1 MRFKYCVIVLLCCV
15 SSLFA
20 QQRGKVAPKL
30 YVSIV
35 VDQLRTDFLYEFENL
50 YCEGGFKRLISGGK
64 VYENVYYAF
73 DNIDRATAIATLS
86 TGTNPY
92 VSGIV
97 AERWLDRKSLRVVNC
112 VEDKTCKGVY
122 SNEALS
128 PSSLKSITIT
138 DEIKR
143 STRGNAIVCS
153 IAPDG
158 DAAVL
163 AGGHAA
169 DVVLWK
175 NNMAGYWSSSSYY
188 GLYPAWA
195 AEMNKAVQGKARK
208 WQPLFRTGEYNNFG
222 DKAPS
227 AFSYS
232 FDGKKNIITYKTSAC
247 INDEVNE
254 MAFAFLDN
262 SDAGKD
268 DIVDCLALTYYAGN
282 YDGAPMS
289 HRPIEVQ
296 DIYARLDRNLETLF
310 NELDRRFGLEN
321 VVVSLSSTGYV
332 MENGDENSTYRF
344 PSGTLY
350 SERIQALLNVYLSAK
365 FGKADYVEGVYGTQL
380 FLDNKLIERMELD
393 KMTVVS
399 QAVEFLKSLDG
410 VEDVFTIY
418 RLGGMLSPELQ
429 FAKNGY
435 NPVGSGDLWLR
446 LMPGWRL
453 VEDELLVSRQL
464 YRSPVMFP
472 VMIYGAGVEHAVE
485 DKLTPA
491 NILATEMARIL
502 RVRRPNDNCLRV
514 YE

>member
-1 MRFKYCVIVLLCCV
+1 MRIKYCLIALLCCA

-20 QQRGKVAPKL
+20 QKENKAPKL

-35 VDQLRTDFLYEFENL
+35 VDQLRTDFLYEFEGL
-50 YCEGGFKRLISGGK
+50 YCDGGFKRLLSSGK

-73 DNIDRATAIATLS
+73 DNIDRATAVSTLS

-112 VEDKTCKGVY
+112 VEDKNCKGVY

-128 PSSLKSITIT
+128 PASLKSITIT

-143 STRGNAIVCS
+143 ATRGNAIVCS

-169 DVVLWK
+169 DIVLWK

-188 GLYPAWA
+188 GLYPSWA
-195 AEMNKAVQGKARK
+195 ADMNKKVQGKPRK
-208 WQPLFRTGEYNNFG
+208 WTPLFKTSEYNNFG
-222 DKAPS
+222 EKAPS

-232 FDGKKNIITYKTSAC
+232 FDGKKNVITYKTTAC

-254 MAFAFLDN
+254 MAFAFLEN
-262 SDAGKD
+262 SEVGKD
-268 DIVDCLALTYYAGN
+268 DVVDCLALTYYAGN

-296 DIYARLDRNLETLF
+296 DMYARLDRNLAALF
-310 NELDRRFGLEN
+310 DELDKRFGLDN

-332 MENGDENSTYRF
+332 MENGEENSSYRL

-365 FGKADYVEGVYGTQL
+365 FGKGDYIEGVYGTQL

-453 VEDELLVSRQL
+453 VEDELLVSRQV

-472 VMIYGAGVEHAVE
+472 VVIYGAGVEHSVE
-485 DKLTPA
+485 EMLTPA
-491 NILATEMARIL
+491 NIMATEMARVL

-514 YE
+514 FE

>member
-1 MRFKYCVIVLLCCV
+1 MRIKYCLIALLCCA

-20 QQRGKVAPKL
+20 QKENKAPKL

-35 VDQLRTDFLYEFENL
+35 VDQLRTDFLYEFEGL
-50 YCEGGFKRLISGGK
+50 YCDGGFKRLLSNGK

-73 DNIDRATAIATLS
+73 DNIDRATAVSTLS

-97 AERWLDRKSLRVVNC
+97 AERWLDRGSLRVVNC
-112 VEDKTCKGVY
+112 VEDKNCKGVY

-128 PSSLKSITIT
+128 PASLKSITIT

-143 STRGNAIVCS
+143 ATRGNAIVCS

-169 DVVLWK
+169 DFVLWK

-188 GLYPAWA
+188 GLYPSWA
-195 AEMNKAVQGKARK
+195 ADMNKEVQGKPRK
-208 WQPLFRTGEYNNFG
+208 WTPLFRTSEYNNFG
-222 DKAPS
+222 EKAPS

-232 FDGKKNIITYKTSAC
+232 FDGKKNVITYKTTAC
-247 INDEVNE
+247 MNDEVNE
-254 MAFAFLDN
+254 MAFAFLEN

-289 HRPIEVQ
+289 HRPIEIQ
-296 DIYARLDRNLETLF
+296 DMYARLDRNLAALF
-310 NELDRRFGLEN
+310 DELDKRIGLEN

-332 MENGDENSTYRF
+332 MENGDENSSYRL

-365 FGKADYVEGVYGTQL
+365 FGKGDYIEGVYGTQL

-453 VEDELLVSRQL
+453 VEDELLVSRQV

-472 VMIYGAGVEHAVE
+472 IVIYGADVEHGVV

-514 YE
+514 FE

>member
-1 MRFKYCVIVLLCCV
+1 MRIKYCIIALLCGV
-15 SSLFA
+15 SSLCA
-20 QQRGKVAPKL
+20 QRSTVAPKL
-30 YVSIV
+30 YLNIV
-35 VDQLRTDFLYEFENL
+35 VDQLRTDYLYEFENL
-50 YCEGGFKRLISGGK
+50 YCDGGFKRLVSGGK

-73 DNIDRATAIATLS
+73 DNIDRATAVATLS

-92 VSGIV
+92 VNGIV

-112 VEDKTCKGVY
+112 VEDKNCKGVY
-122 SNEALS
+122 SNEAFS
-128 PSSLKSITIT
+128 PASLKALTIT

-158 DAAVL
+158 DVAVL

-169 DVVLWK
+169 DIVLWK

-188 GLYPAWA
+188 GLYPSWA
-195 AEMNKAVQGKARK
+195 ADMNKTVQGKPRK
-208 WQPLFRTGEYNNFG
+208 WEPLFSTKKYNNFG
-222 DKAPS
+222 EKAPA

-232 FDGKKNIITYKTSAC
+232 FDGKKNIITYKTTAC

-254 MAFAFLDN
+254 MAIAALN
-262 SDAGKD
+262 NTEIGKD

-296 DIYARLDRNLETLF
+296 DIYARLDRNIAQL
-310 NELDRRFGLEN
+310 LDEVDKRYGLEN
-321 VVVSLSSTGYV
+321 VVVSLASTGYV
-332 MENGDENSTYRF
+332 MENGDEDSKYRF

-365 FGKADYVEGVYGTQL
+365 FGKGDYIEGVYGTQL
-380 FLDNKLIERMELD
+380 FLDNKLIERMNLD

-429 FAKNGY
+429 LAKNGY

-453 VEDELLVSRQL
+453 VEDELLVSRQV

-472 VMIYGAGVEHAVE
+472 VIIHGAGVQQSVV

-491 NILATEMARIL
+491 NVLATEMARIL
-502 RVRRPNDNCLRV
+502 RVRRPNDNSLRLF
-514 YE
+514 E

>member
-1 MRFKYCVIVLLCCV
+1 MLCCA

-20 QQRGKVAPKL
+20 QKENKAPKL

-35 VDQLRTDFLYEFENL
+35 VDQLRTDFLYEFEGL
-50 YCEGGFKRLISGGK
+50 YCDGGFKRLLSGGK

-73 DNIDRATAIATLS
+73 DNIDRATAVSTLS

-97 AERWLDRKSLRVVNC
+97 AERWLDRNSLRVVNC
-112 VEDKTCKGVY
+112 VEDKNCKGVY

-128 PSSLKSITIT
+128 PASLKSITIT

-143 STRGNAIVCS
+143 ATRGNAIVCS

-169 DVVLWK
+169 DIVLWK

-188 GLYPAWA
+188 GLYPSWA
-195 AEMNKAVQGKARK
+195 ADMNKKVQGKPRK
-208 WQPLFRTGEYNNFG
+208 WTPLFKTSEYNNFG
-222 DKAPS
+222 EKAPS

-232 FDGKKNIITYKTSAC
+232 FDGKKNVITYKTTAC

-262 SDAGKD
+262 SEVGKD
-268 DIVDCLALTYYAGN
+268 DVVDCLALTYYAGN

-296 DIYARLDRNLETLF
+296 DMYARLDRNLAALF
-310 NELDRRFGLEN
+310 DELDKRFGLEN

-332 MENGDENSTYRF
+332 MENGEENSSYRL

-365 FGKADYVEGVYGTQL
+365 FGKGDYIEGVYGTQL

-393 KMTVVS
+393 KMTVIS

-453 VEDELLVSRQL
+453 VEDELLVSRQV

-472 VMIYGAGVEHAVE
+472 VVIYGAGVEHSVV

-491 NILATEMARIL
+491 NIMATEMARVL

-514 YE
+514 FE

>member
-1 MRFKYCVIVLLCCV
+1 MRFKYCLIALLCCA
-15 SSLFA
+15 SPLFA
-20 QQRGKVAPKL
+20 QRGRTAPKL

-35 VDQLRTDFLYEFENL
+35 VDQLRTDFLYEFEEL
-50 YCEGGFKRLISGGK
+50 YCEGGFKRLLSGGK
-64 VYENVYYAF
+64 VYDNVYYAF
-73 DNIDRATAIATLS
+73 DNVDRATSVATLS

-97 AERWLDRKSLRVVNC
+97 AERWLDRNTLRVVNC
-112 VEDKTCKGVY
+112 VEDKNCKGVY

-128 PSSLKSITIT
+128 PASLKSITIT

-143 STRGNAIVCS
+143 STRGKAIVCS

-188 GLYPAWA
+188 GLYPSWA
-195 AEMNKAVQGKARK
+195 ADMNKAVQGKPRK
-208 WQPLFRTGEYNNFG
+208 WEPMFRTDKYNNFG

-227 AFSYS
+227 PFSYS
-232 FDGKKNIITYKTSAC
+232 FDGKKNMISYKTSAC

-254 MAFAFLDN
+254 MAIAFLDN
-262 SDAGKD
+262 SDVGKD

-296 DIYARLDRNLETLF
+296 DIYARLDRNLAWLF
-310 NELDRRFGLEN
+310 TELDTRYGLGN

-332 MENGDENSTYRF
+332 MESGDEDGSYRL

-350 SERIQALLNVYLSAK
+350 SERVQTLLNIYLSAK
-365 FGKADYVEGVYGTQL
+365 FGKGDYVEGVYGTQL
-380 FLDNKLIERMELD
+380 FLDNKLIERMNLD
-393 KMTVVS
+393 KMSVVS

-464 YRSPVMFP
+464 YRSPIMFP
-472 VMIYGAGVEHAVE
+472 VIIYGAGVGHSVDE
-485 DKLTPA
+485 KLTPA

-502 RVRRPNDNCLRV
+502 RVRRPNDNCLRLI
-514 YE
+514 E

>member
-1 MRFKYCVIVLLCCV
+1 MRFKYCVIALLCCV

-20 QQRGKVAPKL
+20 QQRKTTPKL

-35 VDQLRTDFLYEFENL
+35 VDQLRTDFLYEFEGL
-50 YCEGGFKRLISGGK
+50 YCDGGFKRLLSGGK
-64 VYENVYYAF
+64 VYENAYYAF

-112 VEDKTCKGVY
+112 VEDKNCKGVY

-128 PSSLKSITIT
+128 PASLKSITIT

-188 GLYPAWA
+188 GLYPSWA
-195 AEMNKAVQGKARK
+195 ADMNKELQGKAQK
-208 WQPLFRTGEYNNFG
+208 WTPLFRTSEYNNFG
-222 DKAPS
+222 EKTPS
-227 AFSYS
+227 SFSYS
-232 FDGKKNIITYKTSAC
+232 FDGKKNVITYKTTAC
-247 INDEVNE
+247 INDEINE
-254 MAFAFLDN
+254 MAFSFLEN
-262 SDAGKD
+262 SEAGKD
-268 DIVDCLALTYYAGN
+268 DVVDCLALTYYAGN

-296 DIYARLDRNLETLF
+296 DMYARLDRNLAALF
-310 NELDRRFGLEN
+310 DELDKRFGLEN
-321 VVVSLSSTGYV
+321 VVISLSSTGYV
-332 MENGDENSTYRF
+332 MENGDENSSYRL

-365 FGKADYVEGVYGTQL
+365 FGKADYIEGVYGTQL

-393 KMTVVS
+393 KMAVVS

-446 LMPGWRL
+446 LMPGWRF
-453 VEDELLVSRQL
+453 VEDELLVSRQV

-472 VMIYGAGVEHAVE
+472 IVIYGAGVEHSIE
-485 DKLTPA
+485 DKLIPA

-502 RVRRPNDNCLRV
+502 RV
-514 YE
+514 

>member
-1 MRFKYCVIVLLCCV
+1 MRFKYCVIALLCCV

-20 QQRGKVAPKL
+20 QQRKTAPKL

-35 VDQLRTDFLYEFENL
+35 VDQLRTDFLYEFEGL
-50 YCEGGFKRLISGGK
+50 YCDGGFKRLLSGGK
-64 VYENVYYAF
+64 VYENAYYAF

-112 VEDKTCKGVY
+112 VEDKNCKGVY

-128 PSSLKSITIT
+128 PASLKSITIT

-188 GLYPAWA
+188 GLYPSWA
-195 AEMNKAVQGKARK
+195 ADMNKELQGKAQK
-208 WQPLFRTGEYNNFG
+208 WTPLFRTSEYNNFG
-222 DKAPS
+222 EKTPS
-227 AFSYS
+227 SFSYS
-232 FDGKKNIITYKTSAC
+232 FDGKKNVITYKTTAC
-247 INDEVNE
+247 INDEINE
-254 MAFAFLDN
+254 MAFAFLEN
-262 SDAGKD
+262 SEAGKD
-268 DIVDCLALTYYAGN
+268 DVVDCLALTYYAGN

-296 DIYARLDRNLETLF
+296 DMYARLDRNLAALF
-310 NELDRRFGLEN
+310 DELDKRFGLEN
-321 VVVSLSSTGYV
+321 VVISLSSTGYV
-332 MENGDENSTYRF
+332 MENGDENSSYRL

-365 FGKADYVEGVYGTQL
+365 FGKADYIEGVYGTQL

-393 KMTVVS
+393 KMAVVS

-453 VEDELLVSRQL
+453 VEDELLVSRQV
-464 YRSPVMFP
+464 YRSPGMFP
-472 VMIYGAGVEHAVE
+472 IVIYGAGVEHSIE
-485 DKLTPA
+485 DKLIPA

-514 YE
+514 FE

>member
-1 MRFKYCVIVLLCCV
+1 MRIKYCLIALLCCA

-20 QQRGKVAPKL
+20 QKENKAPKL

-35 VDQLRTDFLYEFENL
+35 VDQLRTDFLYEFEGL
-50 YCEGGFKRLISGGK
+50 YCDGGFKRLLSSGK

-73 DNIDRATAIATLS
+73 DNIDRATAVSTLS

-112 VEDKTCKGVY
+112 VEDKNCKGVY

-128 PSSLKSITIT
+128 PASLKSITIT

-143 STRGNAIVCS
+143 ATRGNAIVCS

-169 DVVLWK
+169 DIVLWK

-188 GLYPAWA
+188 GLYPSWA
-195 AEMNKAVQGKARK
+195 ADMNKKVQGKPRK
-208 WQPLFRTGEYNNFG
+208 WTPLFKTSEYNNFG
-222 DKAPS
+222 EKAPS

-232 FDGKKNIITYKTSAC
+232 FDGKKNVITYKTTAC

-254 MAFAFLDN
+254 MAFAFLEN
-262 SDAGKD
+262 SEVGKD
-268 DIVDCLALTYYAGN
+268 DVVDCLALTYYAGN

-296 DIYARLDRNLETLF
+296 DMYARLDRNLAALF
-310 NELDRRFGLEN
+310 DELDKRFGLEN

-332 MENGDENSTYRF
+332 MENGEENSSYRL

-365 FGKADYVEGVYGTQL
+365 FGKGDYIEGVYGTQL
-380 FLDNKLIERMELD
+380 FLDNKQIERMELD

-453 VEDELLVSRQL
+453 VEDELLVSRQV

-472 VMIYGAGVEHAVE
+472 VVIYGAGVEHSVV

-491 NILATEMARIL
+491 NIMATEMARVL

-514 YE
+514 FE

>member
-1 MRFKYCVIVLLCCV
+1 MRIKYCIIALLCCA

-20 QQRGKVAPKL
+20 QKTNKAPKL

-50 YCEGGFKRLISGGK
+50 YCDGGFKRLMSGGK
-64 VYENVYYAF
+64 VYENAYYAF
-73 DNIDRATAIATLS
+73 DNVDRATSIATLS

-97 AERWLDRKSLRVVNC
+97 SERWLDRKSLRVVNC
-112 VEDKTCKGVY
+112 VEDKNCKGVY
-122 SNEALS
+122 SNDAFS
-128 PSSLKSITIT
+128 PASLKSITMT
-138 DEIKR
+138 DEMKR
-143 STRGNAIVCS
+143 ASRGKAIVCS

-188 GLYPAWA
+188 GLYPSWA
-195 AEMNKAVQGKARK
+195 ADMNKEVQGKSRK
-208 WQPLFRTGEYNNFG
+208 WTPLLRTSEYNNFG

-232 FDGKKNIITYKTSAC
+232 FDGKKNIIAYKTTAC
-247 INDEVNE
+247 INDEINE
-254 MAFAFLDN
+254 MAIAFLKN
-262 SDAGKD
+262 SEVGKD

-282 YDGAPMS
+282 YEGQPMS

-296 DIYARLDRNLETLF
+296 DIYARLDRNLAQLF
-310 NELDRRFGLEN
+310 CELDMRYGLSN
-321 VVVSLSSTGYV
+321 VVISLSSTGYV
-332 MENGDENSTYRF
+332 MESGDEDSNYRF

-350 SERIQALLNVYLSAK
+350 SERVQALLNVYLNAK
-365 FGKADYVEGVYGTQL
+365 FGKGDYIEGVYGTQL
-380 FLDNKLIERMELD
+380 FLDNEFIERMGLD
-393 KMTVVS
+393 KMAVVS
-399 QAVEFLKSLDG
+399 QAVEFLKSVDG

-446 LMPGWRL
+446 LMPGWRF
-453 VEDELLVSRQL
+453 VEDELLVSRQV

-472 VMIYGAGVEHAVE
+472 LIIFGAGVNHSVE
-485 DKLTPA
+485 EKLTPA

>member
-1 MRFKYCVIVLLCCV
+1 MRFKYCVIALLCCV

-20 QQRGKVAPKL
+20 QQRKTTPKL

-35 VDQLRTDFLYEFENL
+35 VDQLRTDFLYEFEGL
-50 YCEGGFKRLISGGK
+50 YCDGGFKRLLSGGK
-64 VYENVYYAF
+64 VYENAYYAF

-112 VEDKTCKGVY
+112 VEDKNCKGVY

-128 PSSLKSITIT
+128 PASLKSITIT

-188 GLYPAWA
+188 GLYPSWA
-195 AEMNKAVQGKARK
+195 ADMNKELQGKAQK
-208 WQPLFRTGEYNNFG
+208 WTPLFRTSEYNNFG
-222 DKAPS
+222 EKTPS
-227 AFSYS
+227 SFSYS
-232 FDGKKNIITYKTSAC
+232 FDGKKNVITYKTTAC
-247 INDEVNE
+247 INDEINE
-254 MAFAFLDN
+254 MALAFLEN
-262 SDAGKD
+262 SEAGKD
-268 DIVDCLALTYYAGN
+268 DVVDCLALTYYAGN

-296 DIYARLDRNLETLF
+296 DMYARLDRNLAALF
-310 NELDRRFGLEN
+310 DELDKRFGLEN
-321 VVVSLSSTGYV
+321 VVISLSSTGYV
-332 MENGDENSTYRF
+332 MENGDENSSYRL

-365 FGKADYVEGVYGTQL
+365 FGKADYIEGVYGTQL

-393 KMTVVS
+393 KMAVVS

-446 LMPGWRL
+446 LMPGWRF
-453 VEDELLVSRQL
+453 VEDELLVSRQV

-472 VMIYGAGVEHAVE
+472 IVIYGAGVEHSIE
-485 DKLTPA
+485 DKLIPA

-514 YE
+514 FE

>member
-1 MRFKYCVIVLLCCV
+1 MRIKYCLIALLCCA

-20 QQRGKVAPKL
+20 QKENKAPKL

-35 VDQLRTDFLYEFENL
+35 VDQLRTDFLYEFEGL
-50 YCEGGFKRLISGGK
+50 YCDGGFKRLLSSGK

-73 DNIDRATAIATLS
+73 DNIDRATAVSTLS

-112 VEDKTCKGVY
+112 VEDKNCKGIY

-128 PSSLKSITIT
+128 PASLKSITIT

-143 STRGNAIVCS
+143 ATRGNAIVCS

-169 DVVLWK
+169 DIVLWK

-188 GLYPAWA
+188 GLYPSWA
-195 AEMNKAVQGKARK
+195 ADMNKKVQGKPRK
-208 WQPLFRTGEYNNFG
+208 WTPLFKTSEYNNFG
-222 DKAPS
+222 EKAPS

-232 FDGKKNIITYKTSAC
+232 FDGKKNVITYKTTAC

-262 SDAGKD
+262 SEVGKD
-268 DIVDCLALTYYAGN
+268 DVVDCLALTYYAGN

-296 DIYARLDRNLETLF
+296 DMYARLDRNLAALF
-310 NELDRRFGLEN
+310 DELDKRFGLEN

-332 MENGDENSTYRF
+332 MENGEENSSYRL

-365 FGKADYVEGVYGTQL
+365 FGKGDYIEGVYGTQL

-453 VEDELLVSRQL
+453 VEDELLVSRQV

-472 VMIYGAGVEHAVE
+472 VVIYGAGVEHSVV

-491 NILATEMARIL
+491 NIMATEMARVL

-514 YE
+514 FE

>member
-1 MRFKYCVIVLLCCV
+1 MRFKYCVIALLCCV

-20 QQRGKVAPKL
+20 QQRKTAPKL

-35 VDQLRTDFLYEFENL
+35 VDQLRTDFLYEFEGL
-50 YCEGGFKRLISGGK
+50 YCDGGFKRLLSGGK
-64 VYENVYYAF
+64 VYENAYYAF

-112 VEDKTCKGVY
+112 VEDKNCKGVY

-128 PSSLKSITIT
+128 PASLKSITIT

-188 GLYPAWA
+188 GLYPSWA
-195 AEMNKAVQGKARK
+195 ADMNKELQGKAQK
-208 WQPLFRTGEYNNFG
+208 WTPLFRTSEYNNFG
-222 DKAPS
+222 EKTPS
-227 AFSYS
+227 SFSYS
-232 FDGKKNIITYKTSAC
+232 FDGKKNVITYKTTAC
-247 INDEVNE
+247 INDEINE
-254 MAFAFLDN
+254 MAFAFLEN
-262 SDAGKD
+262 SEAGKD
-268 DIVDCLALTYYAGN
+268 DVVDCLALTYYAGN

-296 DIYARLDRNLETLF
+296 DMYARLDRNLAALF
-310 NELDRRFGLEN
+310 DELDKRFGLEN
-321 VVVSLSSTGYV
+321 VVISLSSTGYV
-332 MENGDENSTYRF
+332 MENGDENSSYRL

-365 FGKADYVEGVYGTQL
+365 FGKADYIEGVYGTQL

-393 KMTVVS
+393 KMAVVS

-453 VEDELLVSRQL
+453 VEDELLVSRQV

-472 VMIYGAGVEHAVE
+472 IVIYGAGVEHSIE
-485 DKLTPA
+485 DKLIPA

-514 YE
+514 FE

>member
-1 MRFKYCVIVLLCCV
+1 MRIKYCLIALLCCA

-20 QQRGKVAPKL
+20 QKENKAPKL

-35 VDQLRTDFLYEFENL
+35 VDQLRTDFLYEFEGL
-50 YCEGGFKRLISGGK
+50 YCDGGFKRLLSGGK

-73 DNIDRATAIATLS
+73 DNIDRATAVSTLS

-97 AERWLDRKSLRVVNC
+97 AERWLDRNSLRVVNC
-112 VEDKTCKGVY
+112 VEDKNCKGVY

-128 PSSLKSITIT
+128 PASLKSITIT

-143 STRGNAIVCS
+143 ATRGNAIVCS

-169 DVVLWK
+169 DIVLWK

-188 GLYPAWA
+188 GLYPSWA
-195 AEMNKAVQGKARK
+195 ADMNKKVQGKPRK
-208 WQPLFRTGEYNNFG
+208 WTPLFKTSEYNNFG
-222 DKAPS
+222 EKAPS

-232 FDGKKNIITYKTSAC
+232 FDGKKNVITYKTTAC

-254 MAFAFLDN
+254 MAFAFLEN
-262 SDAGKD
+262 SEVGKD
-268 DIVDCLALTYYAGN
+268 DVVDCLALTYYAGN

-296 DIYARLDRNLETLF
+296 DMYARLDRNLAALF
-310 NELDRRFGLEN
+310 DELEKRFGLDN

-332 MENGDENSTYRF
+332 MENGEENSSYRL

-365 FGKADYVEGVYGTQL
+365 FGKGDYIEGVYGTQL

-393 KMTVVS
+393 KMTVIS

-453 VEDELLVSRQL
+453 VEDELLVSRQV

-472 VMIYGAGVEHAVE
+472 VVIYGAGVEHSVV

-491 NILATEMARIL
+491 NVMATEMARVL

-514 YE
+514 FE

>member
-1 MRFKYCVIVLLCCV
+1 MRIKYCIVALLCCF

-20 QQRGKVAPKL
+20 QRSDVAPKL
-30 YVSIV
+30 YLNIV
-35 VDQLRTDFLYEFENL
+35 VDQLRTDFLYEFEEL
-50 YCEGGFKRLISGGK
+50 YCDGGFKRLLSGGK

-73 DNIDRATAIATLS
+73 DNIDRATAVATLS

-112 VEDKTCKGVY
+112 VEDKSCKGVY
-122 SNEALS
+122 SNEAFS
-128 PSSLKSITIT
+128 PASLKALTIT

-143 STRGNAIVCS
+143 STRGNAIVCA

-195 AEMNKAVQGKARK
+195 ADMNKAVQGKPRK
-208 WQPLFRTGEYNNFG
+208 WEPLFRTSEYNNFG
-222 DKAPS
+222 EKAPS
-227 AFSYS
+227 PFSYS
-232 FDGKKNIITYKTSAC
+232 FDGKKNVITYKTTAC
-247 INDEVNE
+247 MNDEINE
-254 MAFAFLDN
+254 MAIAALDN
-262 SDAGKD
+262 TEIGKD
-268 DIVDCLALTYYAGN
+268 NIVDCLSLTYYAGN

-296 DIYARLDRNLETLF
+296 DIYARLDRNIAALLD
-310 NELDRRFGLEN
+310 ELDKRFGLEN
-321 VVVSLSSTGYV
+321 VIVSLASTGYV
-332 MENGDENSTYRF
+332 MENGDENSEYRF

-350 SERIQALLNVYLSAK
+350 TERVQALLNVYLSAK
-365 FGKADYVEGVYGTQL
+365 FGKGDYIEGVYGTQL

-393 KMTVVS
+393 KMAIVS
-399 QAVEFLKSLDG
+399 QAVEFLKSLEG

-429 FAKNGY
+429 LAKNGY

-453 VEDELLVSRQL
+453 VEDELLVSRQV

-472 VMIYGAGVEHAVE
+472 VIIYGTGVQQMVV
-485 DKLTPA
+485 DKMTPA
-491 NILATEMARIL
+491 NVLATEMARVL
-502 RVRRPNDNCLRV
+502 RVRRPNDNSLRV
-514 YE
+514 FE

>member
-1 MRFKYCVIVLLCCV
+1 MRIKYCLIALLCCA

-20 QQRGKVAPKL
+20 QKENKAPKL

-35 VDQLRTDFLYEFENL
+35 VDQLRTDFLYEFEGL
-50 YCEGGFKRLISGGK
+50 YCDGGFKRLLSSGK

-73 DNIDRATAIATLS
+73 DNIDRATAVSTLS

-112 VEDKTCKGVY
+112 VEDKNCKGVY

-128 PSSLKSITIT
+128 PASLKSITIT

-143 STRGNAIVCS
+143 ATRGNAIVCS

-169 DVVLWK
+169 DIVLWK

-188 GLYPAWA
+188 GLYPSWA
-195 AEMNKAVQGKARK
+195 ADMNKKVQGKPRK
-208 WQPLFRTGEYNNFG
+208 WTPLFKTSEYNNFG
-222 DKAPS
+222 EKAPS

-232 FDGKKNIITYKTSAC
+232 FDGKKNVITYKTTAC

-254 MAFAFLDN
+254 MAFAFLEN
-262 SDAGKD
+262 SEVGKD
-268 DIVDCLALTYYAGN
+268 DVVDCLALTYYAGN

-296 DIYARLDRNLETLF
+296 DMYARLDRDLAALF
-310 NELDRRFGLEN
+310 DELDKRFGLEN

-332 MENGDENSTYRF
+332 MENGEENSSYRL

-365 FGKADYVEGVYGTQL
+365 FGKGDYIEGVYGTQL

-393 KMTVVS
+393 KMTVIS

-453 VEDELLVSRQL
+453 VEDELLVSRQV

-472 VMIYGAGVEHAVE
+472 VVIYGVGVEHSVV

-491 NILATEMARIL
+491 NIMATEMARVL

-514 YE
+514 FE

>member
-1 MRFKYCVIVLLCCV
+1 MIVLLCCV

-20 QQRGKVAPKL
+20 QQRDKAAPKL

-254 MAFAFLDN
+254 MAIAFLEN
-262 SDAGKD
+262 SEVGKD

-296 DIYARLDRNLETLF
+296 DIYARLDRNLAQLF
-310 NELDRRFGLEN
+310 GELDKRYGLEN

-453 VEDELLVSRQL
+453 VEDELLVSRQV

-472 VMIYGAGVEHAVE
+472 VMIYGAGVERAVVE
-485 DKLTPA
+485 KLTPA

-514 YE
+514 FE

>member
-1 MRFKYCVIVLLCCV
+1 MRIKYCLIALLCCA

-20 QQRGKVAPKL
+20 QKENKAPKL

-35 VDQLRTDFLYEFENL
+35 VDQLRTDFLYEFEGL
-50 YCEGGFKRLISGGK
+50 YCDGGFKRLLSSGK

-73 DNIDRATAIATLS
+73 DNIDRATAVSTLS

-112 VEDKTCKGVY
+112 VEDKNCKGVY

-128 PSSLKSITIT
+128 PASLKSITIT

-143 STRGNAIVCS
+143 ATRGNAIVCS

-169 DVVLWK
+169 DIVLWK

-188 GLYPAWA
+188 GLYPSWA
-195 AEMNKAVQGKARK
+195 ADMNKKVQGKPRK
-208 WQPLFRTGEYNNFG
+208 WTPLFKTSEYNNFG
-222 DKAPS
+222 EKAPS

-232 FDGKKNIITYKTSAC
+232 FDGKKNVITYKTTAC

-254 MAFAFLDN
+254 MAFAFLEN
-262 SDAGKD
+262 SEVGKD
-268 DIVDCLALTYYAGN
+268 DVVDCLALTYYAGN

-296 DIYARLDRNLETLF
+296 DMYARLDRNLAALF
-310 NELDRRFGLEN
+310 DELDKRFGLEN

-332 MENGDENSTYRF
+332 MENGEENSSYRL

-365 FGKADYVEGVYGTQL
+365 FGKGDYIEGVYGTQL

-453 VEDELLVSRQL
+453 VEDELLVSRQV

-472 VMIYGAGVEHAVE
+472 VVIYGAGVEHSVV

-491 NILATEMARIL
+491 NIMATEMARVL

-514 YE
+514 FE

>member
-1 MRFKYCVIVLLCCV
+1 MRLKYCIIALLLCA

-20 QQRGKVAPKL
+20 QHSNKAPKL

-50 YCEGGFKRLISGGK
+50 YSEGGFKRLMSGGK

-73 DNIDRATAIATLS
+73 DNIDRATAVATLS

-112 VEDKTCKGVY
+112 AEDKNTKGLY

-128 PSSLKSITIT
+128 PASLKSITIT

-175 NNMAGYWSSSSYY
+175 NNMAGYWSSSTYY
-188 GLYPAWA
+188 GLYPSWA

-208 WQPLFRTGEYNNFG
+208 WQPLFRTNEYNNFG
-222 DKAPS
+222 EKAPS

-262 SDAGKD
+262 SEVGKD

-296 DIYARLDRNLETLF
+296 DIYARLDRNIAQLFAELEK
-310 NELDRRFGLEN
+310 RYGLEN

-332 MENGDENSTYRF
+332 MENGDENSNYRL

-350 SERIQALLNVYLSAK
+350 SERVQALLNVYLSAK
-365 FGKADYVEGVYGTQL
+365 FGKGNYIEGVYGTQL
-380 FLDNKLIERMELD
+380 FMDNKLIERMNLD

-399 QAVEFLKSLDG
+399 QAVEFLKSLEG

-472 VMIYGAGVEHAVE
+472 IMIYGAGVEHFVE
-485 DKLTPA
+485 SKLTPA

-514 YE
+514 FE

>member
-1 MRFKYCVIVLLCCV
+1 MRIKYCLIALLCCA

-20 QQRGKVAPKL
+20 QKENKAPKL

-35 VDQLRTDFLYEFENL
+35 VDQLRTDFLYEFEGL
-50 YCEGGFKRLISGGK
+50 YCDGGFKRLLSSGK

-73 DNIDRATAIATLS
+73 DNIDRATAVSTLS

-112 VEDKTCKGVY
+112 VEDKNCKGVY

-128 PSSLKSITIT
+128 PASLKSITIT

-143 STRGNAIVCS
+143 ATRGNAIVCS

-169 DVVLWK
+169 DIVLWK

-188 GLYPAWA
+188 GLYPSWA
-195 AEMNKAVQGKARK
+195 ADMNKKVQGKPRK
-208 WQPLFRTGEYNNFG
+208 WTPLFKTSEYNNFG
-222 DKAPS
+222 EKAPS

-232 FDGKKNIITYKTSAC
+232 FDGKKNVITYKTTAC

-254 MAFAFLDN
+254 MAFAFLEN
-262 SDAGKD
+262 SEVGKD
-268 DIVDCLALTYYAGN
+268 DVVDCLALTYYAGN

-296 DIYARLDRNLETLF
+296 DMYARLDRNLAALF
-310 NELDRRFGLEN
+310 DELDKRFGLDN

-332 MENGDENSTYRF
+332 MENGEENSSYRL

-365 FGKADYVEGVYGTQL
+365 FGKGDYIEGVYGTQL

-393 KMTVVS
+393 KMTVIS

-453 VEDELLVSRQL
+453 VEDELLVSRQV

-472 VMIYGAGVEHAVE
+472 VVIYGAGVEHSVV

-491 NILATEMARIL
+491 NIMATEMARVL

-514 YE
+514 FE

>member
-1 MRFKYCVIVLLCCV
+1 MRIKYCLIALLCCA

-20 QQRGKVAPKL
+20 QKENKAPKL

-35 VDQLRTDFLYEFENL
+35 VDQLRTDFLYEFEGL
-50 YCEGGFKRLISGGK
+50 YCDGGFKRLLSGGK

-73 DNIDRATAIATLS
+73 DNIDRATAVSTLS

-112 VEDKTCKGVY
+112 VEDKNCKGVY

-128 PSSLKSITIT
+128 PASLKSITIT

-143 STRGNAIVCS
+143 ATRGNAIVCS

-169 DVVLWK
+169 DIVLWK

-188 GLYPAWA
+188 GLYPSWA
-195 AEMNKAVQGKARK
+195 ADMNKKVQGKPRK
-208 WQPLFRTGEYNNFG
+208 WTPLFKTSEYNNFG
-222 DKAPS
+222 EKAPS

-232 FDGKKNIITYKTSAC
+232 FDGKKNVITYKTTAC

-254 MAFAFLDN
+254 MAFAFLEN
-262 SDAGKD
+262 SEVGKD
-268 DIVDCLALTYYAGN
+268 DVLDCLALTYYAGN

-296 DIYARLDRNLETLF
+296 DMYARLDRNLAALF
-310 NELDRRFGLEN
+310 DELDKRFGLEN

-332 MENGDENSTYRF
+332 MENGEENSSYRL

-365 FGKADYVEGVYGTQL
+365 FGKGDYIEGVYGTQL

-393 KMTVVS
+393 KMTVIS

-453 VEDELLVSRQL
+453 VEDELLVSRQV

-472 VMIYGAGVEHAVE
+472 VVIYGAGVEHSVV

-491 NILATEMARIL
+491 NIMATEMARVL

-514 YE
+514 FE

>member
-1 MRFKYCVIVLLCCV
+1 MIALLCCV

-20 QQRGKVAPKL
+20 QQRKTTPKL

-35 VDQLRTDFLYEFENL
+35 VDQLRTDFLYEFEGL
-50 YCEGGFKRLISGGK
+50 YCDGGFKRLLSGGK
-64 VYENVYYAF
+64 VYENAYYAF

-112 VEDKTCKGVY
+112 VEDKNCKGVY

-128 PSSLKSITIT
+128 PASLKSITIT

-188 GLYPAWA
+188 GLYPSWA
-195 AEMNKAVQGKARK
+195 ADMNKELQGKAQK
-208 WQPLFRTGEYNNFG
+208 WTPLFRTSEYNNFG
-222 DKAPS
+222 EKTPS
-227 AFSYS
+227 SFSYS
-232 FDGKKNIITYKTSAC
+232 FDGKKNVITYKTTAC
-247 INDEVNE
+247 INDEINE
-254 MAFAFLDN
+254 MAFAFLEN
-262 SDAGKD
+262 SEAGKD
-268 DIVDCLALTYYAGN
+268 DVVDCLALTYYAGN

-296 DIYARLDRNLETLF
+296 DMYARLDRNLAALF
-310 NELDRRFGLEN
+310 DELDKRFGLEN
-321 VVVSLSSTGYV
+321 VVISLSSTGYV
-332 MENGDENSTYRF
+332 MENGDENSSYRL

-365 FGKADYVEGVYGTQL
+365 FGKADYIEGVYGTQL

-393 KMTVVS
+393 KMAVVS

-453 VEDELLVSRQL
+453 VEDELLVSRQV

-472 VMIYGAGVEHAVE
+472 VVIYGAGIEHSIE
-485 DKLTPA
+485 DKLIPA
-491 NILATEMARIL
+491 NILATEMARVL

-514 YE
+514 FE

>member
-1 MRFKYCVIVLLCCV
+1 MRIKYCLIALLCCA

-20 QQRGKVAPKL
+20 QKENKAPKL
-30 YVSIV
+30 YVSLV
-35 VDQLRTDFLYEFENL
+35 VDQLRTDFLYEFEGL
-50 YCEGGFKRLISGGK
+50 YCDGGFKRLLSSGK

-73 DNIDRATAIATLS
+73 DNIDRATAVSTLS

-112 VEDKTCKGVY
+112 VEDKNCKGVY

-128 PSSLKSITIT
+128 PASLKSITIT

-143 STRGNAIVCS
+143 ATRGNAIVCS

-169 DVVLWK
+169 DIVLWK

-188 GLYPAWA
+188 GLYPSWA
-195 AEMNKAVQGKARK
+195 ADMNKKVQGKPRK
-208 WQPLFRTGEYNNFG
+208 WTPLFKTNEYNNFG
-222 DKAPS
+222 EKAPS

-232 FDGKKNIITYKTSAC
+232 FDGKKNVITYKTTAC

-254 MAFAFLDN
+254 MAFAFLEN
-262 SDAGKD
+262 SEVGKD
-268 DIVDCLALTYYAGN
+268 DVVDCLALTYYAGN

-296 DIYARLDRNLETLF
+296 DMYARLDRNLAALF
-310 NELDRRFGLEN
+310 DELDKRFGLEN

-332 MENGDENSTYRF
+332 MENGEENSSYRL

-365 FGKADYVEGVYGTQL
+365 FGKGDYIEGVYGTQL

-453 VEDELLVSRQL
+453 VEDELLVSRQV

-472 VMIYGAGVEHAVE
+472 VVIYGAGVEHSVV

-491 NILATEMARIL
+491 NIMATEMARVL

-514 YE
+514 FE